1 MLISAAFLSFAFSIS
16 TIKSTHHYKEESDA
30 IIYTSTNGLDI
41 DFTSSSISNNNS
53 NDNGNR
59 NGNDN
64 RNGNNYITDPKVR
77 SRAIQQA
84 ALQTATFLR
93 KEDRYQ
99 QLRDKAKHEHVRQVQ
114 EQKEQKRIQEEEK
127 EQVALED
134 KYYMYYED
142 TDDTAATVVGMT
154 YSSDIKLYQR
164 FIGSLRATGFGG
176 QIILGIEE
184 TLSTTHPDIISY
196 LQGKNVTLQYLHP
209 IECTF
214 STAKSLQKCYKPYP
228 HIKREW
234 ARFPLARDWLSAC
247 TTCNGPVIFAF
258 PEQTFFQKNPFGIGM
273 PVVKRLH
280 LYEQHPSVDVS
291 KTSAGIL
298 MKACV
303 DIDLQKEMEEGDPDI
318 DSRGILSA
326 ATALGQRDDIIDY
339 LGLVAS
345 IIREWMQ
352 KNECHFQHSSNDLGM
367 AIVNFLRV
375 KERLPYKTR
384 IMVHR
389 TGIVNNVD
397 FEGMNAIE
405 AHVHLWKFRGLTT
418 EEADGMPY
426 IDEGLESV
434 VSNRGWID
442 TDYLVTDEEGHFIDV
457 FLQTSAVIYGYS
469 SFGKPF
475 LNWLDRHL
483 NITDDVDG
491 DGEEEALGG
500 IVSESGI
507 GIVDD
512 SVAVSTPV
520 VPDSEAVST
529 GSGRATNTY
538 MAKILGVDPDALV
551 PLPLPS
557 EEDPTQKEKEGYYIT
572 QQEREHVTKSDV
584 LVERK
589 KEIRFG
595 ENNATPADTHTN
607 AENNASKEGMY
618 YSKPG
623 VNAIDGDGDG
633 SKNDVGKNYNDRDDE
648 VDTPVAVVPVAET
661 HAKEEGRDKTSE
673 KEAEE
678 SVAANIQ
685 LEPVDVKIKIP
696 NANQAHQDDDDNVQ
710 KVKKNG

>member
-1 MLISAAFLSFAFSIS
+1 MR
-16 TIKSTHHYKEESDA
+16 
-30 IIYTSTNGLDI
+30 II
-41 DFTSSSISNNNS
+41 
-53 NDNGNR
+53 
-59 NGNDN
+59 
-64 RNGNNYITDPKVR
+64 
-77 SRAIQQA
+77 
-84 ALQTATFLR
+84 
-93 KEDRYQ
+93 
-99 QLRDKAKHEHVRQVQ
+99 Q
-114 EQKEQKRIQEEEK
+114 EQEEQKRIQAEEK
-127 EQVALED
+127 EQEAQED

-142 TDDTAATVVGMT
+142 TDDTTATVVGMT
-154 YSSDIKLYQR
+154 YSSDIKLYKR

-184 TLSTTHPDIISY
+184 TFSTTHPGIISY
-196 LQGKNVTLQYLHP
+196 LQEKNVTLQYLHP

-247 TTCNGPVIFAF
+247 NTCNGPVIFAF

-303 DIDLQKEMEEGDPDI
+303 DIDLQKEMEGDDPDI

-339 LGLVAS
+339 LGLVYS

-352 KNECHFQHSSNDLGM
+352 KNECHFQHSSSDLGM

-405 AHVHLWKFRGLTT
+405 AHLHLWKFRGLTT
-418 EEADGMPY
+418 EEAEGMPY
-426 IDEGLESV
+426 IDEGLEGSG
-434 VSNRGWID
+434 SNRGWID

-457 FLQTSAVIYGYS
+457 FFQTSAVIYGYS

-483 NITDDVDG
+483 NITSDG
-491 DGEEEALGG
+491 DGEEEALTG
-500 IVSESGI
+500 IVSGN
-507 GIVDD
+507 V
-512 SVAVSTPV
+512 SVAVSTSV
-520 VPDSEAVST
+520 VTDTEAVRTST
-529 GSGRATNTY
+529 GSGRATGTH
-538 MAKILGVDPDALV
+538 MAKILDVDPDASL
-551 PLPLPS
+551 PLPLPLQ
-557 EEDPTQKEKEGYYIT
+557 EDPTQKEIEKEGYYIT

-589 KEIRFG
+589 KEIRLG
-595 ENNATPADTHTN
+595 EGNATPADTRTN
-607 AENNASKEGMY
+607 VENNASNEGMY
-618 YSKPG
+618 YSKPE
-623 VNAIDGDGDG
+623 VNAVDGDGDG
-633 SKNDVGKNYNDRDDE
+633 NGNDVEKKDNDNDDE
-648 VDTPVAVVPVAET
+648 VDAPVAVVPVAET
-661 HAKEEGRDKTSE
+661 HAKEEDSDKTSQ

-678 SVAANIQ
+678 AVAANIQ
-685 LEPVDVKIKIP
+685 LEPVDEKIKIP
-696 NANQAHQDDDDNVQ
+696 NANQDDDDNGQ
-710 KVKKNG
+710 KVRRNV

>member
-1 MLISAAFLSFAFSIS
+1 MSFAFSIF
-16 TIKSTHHYKEESDA
+16 TIKSTHHYKDESDS
-30 IIYTSTNGLDI
+30 IIYASNGLDI
-41 DFTSSSISNNNS
+41 DFTSSSITTSNSDGNS
-53 NDNGNR
+53 NG
-59 NGNDN
+59 
-64 RNGNNYITDPKVR
+64 NYITDPKVR

-99 QLRDKAKHEHVRQVQ
+99 QLRDKPKHEHMKLMEEQ
-114 EQKEQKRIQEEEK
+114 EELKHIQEEEK
-127 EQVALED
+127 ELQAQED

-142 TDDTAATVVGMT
+142 TDDTAATVIGMT
-154 YSSDIKLYQR
+154 YSSDIKLYKR

-184 TLSTTHPDIISY
+184 SFLTTHADIISY
-196 LQGKNVTLQYLHP
+196 LQEHNVTLQYLHP

-247 TTCNGPVIFAF
+247 STCNGPVIFAF
-258 PEQTFFQKNPFGIGM
+258 PEQTFFQKNPFGVGM

-291 KTSAGIL
+291 KTSAGVL

-303 DIDLQKEMEEGDPDI
+303 DIDLQKEMEGDDPDI
-318 DSRGILSA
+318 DPRGILSA

-339 LGLVAS
+339 LGLVYS

-352 KNECHFQHSSNDLGM
+352 RSECHFQHSSSDLGM

-389 TGIVNNVD
+389 TGVVNNVD
-397 FEGMNAIE
+397 FEGTNAIE

-418 EEADGMPY
+418 EESEEMPY
-426 IDEGLESV
+426 IDKGLE
-434 VSNRGWID
+434 VSGSGSGSNGNGGWID

-457 FLQTSAVIYGYS
+457 FFQTSAVIYGYS

-475 LNWLDRHL
+475 LSWLDRHL
-483 NITDDVDG
+483 NITTSDG
-491 DGEEEALGG
+491 DGEEEVLGDG
-500 IVSESGI
+500 HRIVSGSG
-507 GIVDD
+507 
-512 SVAVSTPV
+512 SVAVSTSV
-520 VPDSEAVST
+520 ATDSGAVGT
-529 GSGRATNTY
+529 GTGTATV
-538 MAKILGVDPDALV
+538 LDVDPGVSV
-551 PLPLPS
+551 PLPLQ
-557 EEDPTQKEKEGYYIT
+557 EDPTQKEIEKEGYYIT
-572 QQEREHVTKSDV
+572 QKEQEQEQVKNSDV

-589 KEIRFG
+589 KEIRLG
-595 ENNATPADTHTN
+595 EGNTMNVHVPADTRANVENNADN
-607 AENNASKEGMY
+607 EGMY

-623 VNAIDGDGDG
+623 
-633 SKNDVGKNYNDRDDE
+633 SKVTVINGNRDDVGKKDNGSDDE
-648 VDTPVAVVPVAET
+648 VDAPVAVVPVAET
-661 HAKEEGRDKTSE
+661 HVKEEDADRTSQ

-678 SVAANIQ
+678 AVAANIQ
-685 LEPVDVKIKIP
+685 LEPVDIKVEIP
-696 NANQAHQDDDDNVQ
+696 DEKQDDDIA
-710 KVKKNG
+710 